1 MRKRRVQLKS
11 RTVQKT
17 QKEAVETQTAPWVG
31 VQKVRL
37 DVREVEGME
46 PEVFN

>member
-1 MRKRRVQLKS
+1 MRKRSIQLKS
-11 RTVQKT
+11 RTVQKA
-17 QKEAVETQTAPWVG
+17 QKEAMETQTARWVG
-31 VQKVRL
+31 VQVRL